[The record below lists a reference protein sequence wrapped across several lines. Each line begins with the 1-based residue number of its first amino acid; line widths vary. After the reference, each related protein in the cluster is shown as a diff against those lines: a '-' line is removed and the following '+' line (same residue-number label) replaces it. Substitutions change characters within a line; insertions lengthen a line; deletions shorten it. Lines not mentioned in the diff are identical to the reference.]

1 MRPGSIFAM
10 IALLTASAACAGGI
24 PKVYDGDMALV
35 FEFNG
40 LGAMGMDT
48 YAGGVGFRY
57 FYYDEFAFRGSFNL
71 AYWSWDDEG
80 AGRDTSRAYIG
91 GTFIIERYM
100 DPIGS
105 LAPYLGGGIGHFWN
119 REWHPTLDPGEPKRD
134 ISTTDHIVEMPLVG
148 GFQWF
153 FADALSLG
161 GEYRLAFRYIKSDT
175 HREGAYDRHFQYGS
189 TRTAFGFTAV
199 SVFLSLHWPG

>member
-80 AGRDTSRAYIG
+80 AGRMNIMLRSP
-91 GTFIIERYM
+91 ELNEV
-100 DPIGS
+100 S
-105 LAPYLGGGIGHFWN
+105 LAVGVDGNSRIWVVTNRRQLKDDEKVSLSVMVSNDGVSARMSQRTSGNTDITETDAYELEVFSPDGILLGKVPLTHFVDAM
-119 REWHPTLDPGEPKRD
+119 RIYGDRLYIVDKLRGMRVFEYR
-134 ISTTDHIVEMPLVG
+134 IVE
-148 GFQWF
+148 
-153 FADALSLG
+153 
-161 GEYRLAFRYIKSDT
+161 K
-175 HREGAYDRHFQYGS
+175 
-189 TRTAFGFTAV
+189 
-199 SVFLSLHWPG
+199 